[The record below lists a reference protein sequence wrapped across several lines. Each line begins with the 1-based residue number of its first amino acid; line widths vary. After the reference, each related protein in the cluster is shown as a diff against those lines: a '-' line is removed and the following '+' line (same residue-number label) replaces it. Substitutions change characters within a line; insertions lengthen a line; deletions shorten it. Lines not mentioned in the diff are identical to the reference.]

1 MAEFTGERVIPGQ
14 VEVDLWNEHVARYV
28 FAARYAGGRRV
39 LDAGCGSGYGAA
51 RLALNASSVV
61 GVDAAE
67 EALAYAREHYPLPN
81 LGFIRASCT
90 EMPAPDACFE
100 LVVAFE
106 VIEHLEEWQEFLR
119 EMARVTAPG
128 GLFLVSTP
136 NKDYYEASRG
146 RQEPNPYHVH
156 EFGFQE
162 FRAELRKVFAQVC
175 VLLQNHVNGL
185 AFQPVQTFA
194 PPEASVEAGGGSAE
208 EAHFFV
214 AICSHTAE
222 APASTFVYVPKAA
235 NILRERELHIE
246 RLEQELAA
254 TKGLLGE
261 ALEERQKLVEMFRA
275 QTAELEQSNR
285 WAQELDGQVNTAKGR
300 VADLQQE
307 LAQQQAA
314 AREAVAGYEAKL
326 RELEEE
332 MRKRTEW
339 ALETQRRLGEELEQ
353 RSKELAEKCGELAEC
368 VRVLHAAEAAVEER
382 TAWAQRLEAELR
394 QAEAQ
399 VAMARAS
406 RWVRLG
412 RAFGLGP
419 ELGNG

>member
-1 MAEFTGERVIPGQ
+1 LAEFTGERVIPGQ
-14 VEVDLWNEHVARYV
+14 VEVDLWNEHVARYA
-28 FAARYAGGRRV
+28 FAARYARGRRV
-39 LDAGCGSGYGAA
+39 LDAGCGSGYGAV
-51 RLALNASSVV
+51 RLALNASSVW
-61 GVDAAE
+61 GVDVAE
-67 EALAYAREHYPLPN
+67 EALAYARAHCPLPN
-81 LGFIRASCT
+81 LRFIRASCT
-90 EMPAPDACFE
+90 ELPAPDACFD

-106 VIEHLEEWQEFLR
+106 VIEHLQEWEKLLR
-119 EMARVTAPG
+119 EMARVTAPD

-146 RQEPNPYHVH
+146 RSEPNPYHVH
-156 EFGFQE
+156 EFGFEE
-162 FRAELRKVFAQVC
+162 FREELRKIFPQVC
-175 VLLQNHVNGL
+175 VLLQNHVDGL
-185 AFQPVQTFA
+185 AFQPVETFA
-194 PPEASVEAGGGSAE
+194 PAEASVEAGGGTAK

-214 AICSHTAE
+214 AICSCTVE
-222 APASTFVYVPKAA
+222 APASTFIYIPKAA

-254 TKGLLGE
+254 TNRSLGE

-285 WAQELDGQVNTAKGR
+285 WAQEVDGQLNTAKGR
-300 VADLQQE
+300 IADLQQE
-307 LAQQQAA
+307 LAEQEAA
-314 AREAVAGYEAKL
+314 ARQVATGYEAKL
-326 RELEEE
+326 RELEQEV
-332 MRKRTEW
+332 RKRTEW
-339 ALETQRRLGEELEQ
+339 ALETERRLGEELEH
-353 RSKELAEKCGELAEC
+353 RGKELAEC
-368 VRVLHAAEAAVEER
+368 VRLLHAAEATVEER

-399 VAMARAS
+399 VALARAS